1 MSTNEITSSDYK
13 SGTKVTL
20 VIRDAIT
27 NNVLDTVVMQVAPNG
42 SFTYTTDQFING
54 EIVTISG
61 TNKQNLPYSQEVTLL
76 DFKAP
81 DAPTA
86 VINGQGTSVTGHAE
100 SGSTVKIKDANDQII
115 GSAIADV
122 SGNYQVTLNPAQ
134 ANGQD
139 LKVTATDPSQNESDP
154 TAVHA
159 PDITPPEKPTD
170 VVINDAGTVVTGK
183 AEPKATIEVKD
194 PAGNVIGTGTTDA
207 SGNFT
212 VNVNPAQNNGQT
224 LDVTATDA
232 AHNPSAP
239 AEVVANNMAPVITAA
254 VVDPTTG
261 ASIVGK
267 VSETATIVV
276 KDAAGNILGT
286 GTTDAN
292 GNFTVSLNPAQ
303 NNGEHVFVTAT
314 DTAPIP
320 KQSEVFDAQ
329 GKDNTAPNAPTDL
342 AVVDG
347 GTTVT
352 GKAEPK
358 STIEVK
364 DAAGQVIGT
373 GTTDTSG
380 NFAVTVAPKQAN
392 GEDLTVNATD
402 ASGNKSPDAPVHAP
416 DITAPNTPTDLAVV
430 DGGTTVTGKAEPNS
444 KVEVKDPTGQ
454 VIGTGTTDASGNF
467 AVTVAPKQAN
477 GEDLAV
483 NATDASG
490 NKSPDAPVHAP
501 DITAPNAPTNLA
513 VVDGGTTVTGKAEP
527 NSKVEVKDPAGQV
540 IGTGTTDASGNFA
553 VTVSPKQANGEDL
566 TVNATDASGN
576 KSPDAPVHAPDITAP
591 DVPTDLAVVNGGTTV
606 TGKAEP
612 NSKVEVKDPTGH
624 VIGTGTADASG
635 NFAVTVAPKQANGED
650 LTVNATDVAGNK
662 SPDAPVHAPDIT
674 APEVNN
680 LAFNS
685 QGTQVTG
692 TSEPNAQI
700 EVKDVNGNVIGRATT
715 GADGKFT
722 VDLGKVYGAGQ
733 LVNVTGTDAAGNTSV
748 PKSVNAPMLLQAN
761 NDVVHADIDL
771 GFTTTSSKYTET
783 KSFGSVFKFL
793 GIPILGCNATEINFN
808 VGDTQ
813 KTNVD
818 IKATN
823 FGFASLFDAVKVTL
837 YKQNDKGNW
846 EKVASNTDVGL
857 FNKFFLFFPEQAR
870 IKTGDLAQ
878 GNYKIIAED
887 LTLFSFLSVNSLN
900 VTYDTVTKSANL
912 EALKANV
919 VSGNVMSDDVTTA
932 GTTVTKI
939 INSDGKSVDVSA
951 TGSTTLVGKFGTML
965 IKADG
970 SYSYTPNKDASVVGK
985 VDAFSYTIKDQAG
998 NTSQAKVYVQIG
1010 SDEVKVE
1017 WDPTDPS
1024 KSGTMLHLYN
1034 DFDVVKSTLVQ
1045 TTSQS
1050 SVNSG
1055 TICTSFNK
1063 SAAVTSNIFKV
1074 DANSE
1079 STIKVAFKA
1088 AFAKSLFGGQYSTTQ
1103 DPDDTT
1109 FKWQLQK
1116 YNDKTGQWEN
1126 VTGAN
1131 GSKYFNS
1138 TFSNSVN
1145 SGNELLSAEVKVT
1158 EAGQYRVNF
1167 NTSTG
1172 WGGWSSNYDTSIQ
1185 VTTQNHDSW
1194 TVNNNGTASGN
1205 IFTGVG
1211 VETANIDALGIG
1223 SKLSISTDGGATFK
1237 AVATSGTTV
1246 QGLFGSL
1253 TIQADGTYS
1262 YAQKSSAA
1270 GTEDFVYK
1278 VTNSNGETAT
1288 AHLNIAFEQTI
1299 QGSAG
1304 ADTFTADSVMH
1315 VLQMGAGADIVKFT
1329 ALNSVSGHGDTWTD
1343 FSKAE
1348 GDKIDIQS
1356 LLSGKGVT
1364 AQTISQYVTVEQ
1376 DGNNSIV
1383 KIDLDG
1389 KGAQY
1394 TPQEL
1399 VILQNNHLN
1408 LDDLLQGNHLVF

>member
-115 GSAIADV
+115 GSAIADA

-276 KDAAGNILGT
+276 KDVAGNILGT

-314 DTAPIP
+314 DTAPVP
-320 KQSEVFDAQ
+320 KSSNVFDAQ
-329 GKDNTAPNAPTDL
+329 GPDHTPPAQPENVAIND
-342 AVVDG
+342 V
-347 GTTVT
+347 GT
-352 GKAEPK
+352 
-358 STIEVK
+358 I
-364 DAAGQVIGT
+364 
-373 GTTDTSG
+373 
-380 NFAVTVAPKQAN
+380 
-392 GEDLTVNATD
+392 
-402 ASGNKSPDAPVHAP
+402 
-416 DITAPNTPTDLAVV
+416 
-430 DGGTTVTGKAEPNS
+430 VTGKAEPNS
-444 KVEVKDPTGQ
+444 TIQVKDPAGN

-467 AVTVAPKQAN
+467 TVNLNPAQTN
-477 GEDLAV
+477 GQTLDV
-483 NATDASG
+483 IATDAAHNPSAPAEVTA
-490 NKSPDAPVHAP
+490 NNFAPVIIA
-501 DITAPNAPTNLA
+501 AE
-513 VVDGGTTVTGKAEP
+513 VDQNTGASVTGKVSEAAT
-527 NSKVEVKDPAGQV
+527 VVVKDAAGH
-540 IGTGTTDASGNFA
+540 ILGSG
-553 VTVSPKQANGEDL
+553 
-566 TVNATDASGN
+566 
-576 KSPDAPVHAPDITAP
+576 
-591 DVPTDLAVVNGGTTV
+591 
-606 TGKAEP
+606 
-612 NSKVEVKDPTGH
+612 
-624 VIGTGTADASG
+624 
-635 NFAVTVAPKQANGED
+635 
-650 LTVNATDVAGNK
+650 ATDVNGNFTFALV
-662 SPDAPVHAPDIT
+662 PAQNNGEHVFITATDTAPIPKQSDVVDKPAPDHT
-674 APEVNN
+674 PPEVNN
-680 LAFNS
+680 LAFNT

-692 TSEPNAQI
+692 TSEPNATI
-700 EVKDVNGNVIGRATT
+700 EIKDVNGKVIGTATT

-722 VDLGKVYGAGQ
+722 VALDKVYGAGQ
-733 LVNVTGTDAAGNTSV
+733 VVSVTGTDTAGNTSV

-1055 TICTSFNK
+1055 AICTSYNK
-1063 SAAVTSNIFKV
+1063 SVGVTSNTFKV

-1126 VTGAN
+1126 VTGVN

-1138 TFSNSVN
+1138 TYSNSVC

-1262 YAQKSSAA
+1262 YAQKSSAT
-1270 GTEDFVYK
+1270 GTEDFIYK

-1315 VLQMGAGADIVKFT
+1315 VLQMGAGADTVKFT

-1376 DGNNSIV
+1376 DGNNSVV

>member
-54 EIVTISG
+54 EIVTILG

-115 GSAIADV
+115 GSAIADA

-170 VVINDAGTVVTGK
+170 IVINDAGTVVTGK

-212 VNVNPAQNNGQT
+212 INVNPAQNNGQT

-232 AHNPSAP
+232 AHNSSAP
-239 AEVVANNMAPVITAA
+239 AEVVANNFAPEITAA
-254 VVDPTTG
+254 VVDSTTG

-267 VSETATIVV
+267 VSEAATVVV
-276 KDAAGNILGT
+276 KDAAGNTLGT
-286 GTTDAN
+286 GTTDAS
-292 GNFTVSLNPAQ
+292 GNFTVSLSPAQ

-314 DTAPIP
+314 DTAPVP
-320 KQSEVFDAQ
+320 KSSSVFDTQ
-329 GKDNTAPNAPTDL
+329 GPDHTAPNAPTDL

-347 GTTVT
+347 GATVT
-352 GKAEPK
+352 GKAEPNSK
-358 STIEVK
+358 IEVK
-364 DAAGQVIGT
+364 DPAGNVIGT
-373 GTTDTSG
+373 GTTDANG

-392 GEDLTVNATD
+392 GEDLTVNAAD
-402 ASGNKSPDAPVHAP
+402 VAGNKSPDAPVHAP
-416 DITAPNTPTDLAVV
+416 DITAPDVPTNLAVV
-430 DGGTTVTGKAEPNS
+430 DGGTNVTGKAEPNS
-444 KVEVKDPTGQ
+444 KIEVKDPAGN

-477 GEDLAV
+477 GEDL
-483 NATDASG
+483 
-490 NKSPDAPVHAP
+490 
-501 DITAPNAPTNLA
+501 
-513 VVDGGTTVTGKAEP
+513 
-527 NSKVEVKDPAGQV
+527 
-540 IGTGTTDASGNFA
+540 
-553 VTVSPKQANGEDL
+553 
-566 TVNATDASGN
+566 TVNA
-576 KSPDAPVHAPDITAP
+576 
-591 DVPTDLAVVNGGTTV
+591 
-606 TGKAEP
+606 
-612 NSKVEVKDPTGH
+612 
-624 VIGTGTADASG
+624 ADA
-635 NFAVTVAPKQANGED
+635 
-650 LTVNATDVAGNK
+650 AGNK

-692 TSEPNAQI
+692 TSEANVQI
-700 EVKDVNGNVIGRATT
+700 EVKDANGNVIGRATT

-722 VDLGKVYGAGQ
+722 AALDKVYGAGQ
-733 LVNVTGTDAAGNTSV
+733 IVSVTGTDAAGNTSV

-1055 TICTSFNK
+1055 AICTSYNK
-1063 SAAVTSNIFKV
+1063 SAGVTSNTFKV
-1074 DANSE
+1074 DVNSE

-1138 TFSNSVN
+1138 TYSNSVC

-1262 YAQKSSAA
+1262 YAQKSSAT
-1270 GTEDFVYK
+1270 GTEDFIYK

-1315 VLQMGAGADIVKFT
+1315 VLQMGAGADTVKFT

-1376 DGNNSIV
+1376 DGNNSVV